1 MSASPSEASVLSR
14 PAPERTLV
22 ALGLAIGLGCWS
34 IPLSMVGET
43 SRSPV
48 HEFIVALVCA
58 LAALYGSAS
67 SKWLDR
73 KEWGDW
79 PRSLIRGIQLVAPF
93 LVAAGWLLL
102 VFRNVGA
109 VLAAVA
115 LSSFVWW
122 VSADVARLLS
132 RGVEGAEERMAGT
145 KSTPLRQ
152 LAVRFL
158 LGGTLLFL
166 AGAVSQAPDVLRQQ
180 IFLPGTRWMIA
191 LGGYGLSGVALLSYA
206 RYVQVRQLWQSRSAA
221 ITPETGT
228 GWMGAMLTLLGLA
241 AGIAALVWLSLS
253 THAANRGLAQVVRA
267 GQPTGEFIVR
277 LLSLASVSPFTIRA
291 TPGVPQE
298 PHHTPGLG
306 HHPASGAD
314 LSLLIQGLVL
324 LTLVAALFLYRY
336 RKELRSYWNT
346 AGWVAK
352 LKAWLWPLLWLWSLL
367 GGGARGAGHLLAAVA
382 GTAITPITQGMG
394 RRSSSVLFPGRL
406 APRQRVLYYYA
417 RMLQRATQ
425 RGIARRAAQTP
436 IEFGRELAT
445 RLPEAAVDVESL
457 TGEFMEAR
465 YSRHLVDEGV
475 AGRVRHSYGRIRAV
489 LRRSGDA

>member
-1 MSASPSEASVLSR
+1 
-14 PAPERTLV
+14 
-22 ALGLAIGLGCWS
+22 
-34 IPLSMVGET
+34 
-43 SRSPV
+43 
-48 HEFIVALVCA
+48 
-58 LAALYGSAS
+58 
-67 SKWLDR
+67 
-73 KEWGDW
+73 
-79 PRSLIRGIQLVAPF
+79 
-93 LVAAGWLLL
+93 
-102 VFRNVGA
+102 
-109 VLAAVA
+109 
-115 LSSFVWW
+115 
-122 VSADVARLLS
+122 
-132 RGVEGAEERMAGT
+132 
-145 KSTPLRQ
+145 
-152 LAVRFL
+152 
-158 LGGTLLFL
+158 
-166 AGAVSQAPDVLRQQ
+166 
-180 IFLPGTRWMIA
+180 MIA

-206 RYVQVRQLWQSRSAA
+206 RYVQVRQLWQTRSAA
-221 ITPETGT
+221 ITAETGT
-228 GWMGAMLTLLGLA
+228 GWMGAMVTLLGLA
-241 AGIAALVWLSLS
+241 AGIAALVWVSLS
-253 THAANRGLAQVVRA
+253 THVVARGLAQVVRA
-267 GQPTGEFIVR
+267 GQPIGEFIVR
-277 LLSLASVSPFTIRA
+277 LLSSTSAKRFTIRA
-291 TPGVPQE
+291 TPGAPRD
-298 PHHTPGLG
+298 PHHTTSGPG
-306 HHPASGAD
+306 HHHASGAD

-336 RKELRSYWNT
+336 RKELRSYLNT

-445 RLPEAAVDVESL
+445 RLPEAAIDVESL

-489 LRRSGDA
+489 LRRSVDA